1 MSSSNINDPAA
12 VAALLEQLQASNVW
26 QQIVSEQAQ
35 SAAVPVSAPEPEPAP
50 APADSEVS
58 DAPSHRSVAELL
70 AQLKTP
76 GNASPRVWDAPLTRP
91 ATNNYPF
98 APPPSS
104 SLPNSSSYHAS
115 DASPDLPLASSSPP
129 PGPAAPSVP
138 PLNPRSCTFQEAL
151 PLLSRLGADSVFV
164 AAINRLRQDQ
174 DSLER
179 KLWTDREAIQ
189 RKYADKVK
197 VAKTQATIIGAD
209 GLSKHDAMMLQDA
222 YQREIRKF
230 DKERVLSAWD
240 ALAARQQ
247 AQLEAL
253 GVPNMFVTSEP
264 KDKERQKQI
273 IQVLVG
279 LVGNDS

>member
-58 DAPSHRSVAELL
+58 DAPSHRQCL
-70 AQLKTP
+70 
-76 GNASPRVWDAPLTRP
+76 P
-91 ATNNYPF
+91 ACMGRAF
-98 APPPSS
+98 
-104 SLPNSSSYHAS
+104 
-115 DASPDLPLASSSPP
+115 DASGNQQLPICSPSIIITPKLVFISRIRCQPGLAIGLFLPP